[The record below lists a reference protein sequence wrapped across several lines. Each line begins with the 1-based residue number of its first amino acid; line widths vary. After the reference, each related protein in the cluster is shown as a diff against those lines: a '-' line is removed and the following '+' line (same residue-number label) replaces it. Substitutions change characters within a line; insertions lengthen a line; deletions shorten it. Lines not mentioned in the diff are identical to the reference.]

1 MDDYGAYTVA
11 SQLQGLANQIGQE
24 KENERSR
31 QFNSEEAQ
39 KSRDYNTWLLANQ
52 TQLKAQDARMA
63 GLSPAF
69 MNGSLLSSTPSV
81 GSSPSSPNSF
91 YPIDPTLILQSDFL
105 RAQTSNVEAQTKKT
119 QSETDR
125 QLIENEFLPQL
136 LQSQFL
142 VTMGDVRLK
151 GSQVHLT
158 DEQARVA
165 CQQSINLQKE
175 VDVMNKKIEVD
186 IATINNIE
194 ADTRLK
200 IIDEFWKSKEYQA
213 IINKLVSDTSL
224 NYEQANDIVQTRAA
238 RIMQLE
244 SSAEKDKESADIMR
258 KQGFGIDIENGRM
271 AIQLEMDEKYKEVDK
286 IVDIGGKVLGSIAD
300 CVNVASKFTTH
311 KVRTESHSTSN
322 STVNSTVNSNSR
334 SYNQNEN
341 WNHFF
346 NDNQ

>member
-1 MDDYGAYTVA
+1 MDDFGAYTVA
-11 SQLQGLANQIGQE
+11 SQLQGLSNQIGQE
-24 KENERSR
+24 KENERAR
-31 QFNSEEAQ
+31 QFNSAEAQ

-91 YPIDPTLILQSDFL
+91 YPIDPTLILQSDYL
-105 RAQTSNVEAQTKKT
+105 RAQTENVQSQTKKVDT
-119 QSETDR
+119 ETDR
-125 QLIENEFLPQL
+125 QLIENEYLPQL

-142 VTMGDVRLK
+142 VTMGDVSLK

-158 DEQARVA
+158 DEQARLA
-165 CQQSINLQKE
+165 CQQGVNLRKE
-175 VDVMNKKIEVD
+175 CERMNKQIELD
-186 IATINNIE
+186 IAQINNINQ
-194 ADTRLK
+194 DTKLK
-200 IIDEFWKSKEYQA
+200 VIDEFWKSKEYQA
-213 IINKLVSDTSL
+213 IINKLCSETNL
-224 NYEQANDIVQTRAA
+224 NYTQASDIVQTRAA

-311 KVRTESHSTSN
+311 KVKTESHSTSS
-322 STVNSTVNSNSR
+322 STSH
-334 SYNQNEN
+334 SYNQNES
-341 WNHFF
+341 WNHVV
-346 NDNQ
+346 NDE

>member
-1 MDDYGAYTVA
+1 MDDFGAYTVA
-11 SQLQGLANQIGQE
+11 SQLQGLSNQIGQD
-24 KENERSR
+24 KENERAR
-31 QFNSEEAQ
+31 RFNSAEAQ

-91 YPIDPTLILQSDFL
+91 YPIDPTLILQSDYL
-105 RAQTSNVEAQTKKT
+105 RAQIENVQSQTKKVD
-119 QSETDR
+119 SETDR
-125 QLIENEFLPQL
+125 QLIENEYLPQL

-142 VTMGDVRLK
+142 VTMGDVSLK

-158 DEQARVA
+158 DEQARLA
-165 CQQSINLQKE
+165 CQQGINLRKE
-175 VDVMNKKIEVD
+175 CDRMNKQIELD
-186 IATINNIE
+186 TAQINNINQ
-194 ADTRLK
+194 DTKLK
-200 IIDEFWKSKEYQA
+200 VIDEFWKSKEYQA
-213 IINKLVSDTSL
+213 IINKLCSETNL
-224 NYEQANDIVQTRAA
+224 NYTQASDIVQTRVA

-311 KVRTESHSTSN
+311 KIKSESYSTSS
-322 STVNSTVNSNSR
+322 STSH

-341 WNHFF
+341 WNHVVK
-346 NDNQ
+346 DE

>member
-1 MDDYGAYTVA
+1 MDDFGAYTVA
-11 SQLQGLANQIGQE
+11 SQLQGFSNQIGQD
-24 KENERSR
+24 KENERAR
-31 QFNSEEAQ
+31 KFNSAEAQ

-91 YPIDPTLILQSDFL
+91 YPIDPTLILQSDYL
-105 RAQTSNVEAQTKKT
+105 RAQTENIQSQTKKVDT
-119 QSETDR
+119 ETDR
-125 QLIENEFLPQL
+125 QLIENEYLPQL

-142 VTMGDVRLK
+142 VTMGDVSLK

-158 DEQARVA
+158 DEQARLA
-165 CQQSINLQKE
+165 CQQGVNLRKE
-175 VDVMNKKIEVD
+175 CERMNKQIELD
-186 IATINNIE
+186 NAQINNINQ
-194 ADTRLK
+194 DTKLK
-200 IIDEFWKSKEYQA
+200 LIDEFWKSKEYQA
-213 IINKLVSDTSL
+213 IINKLCSETNL
-224 NYEQANDIVQTRAA
+224 NYTQASDIVQTRAA

-244 SSAEKDKESADIMR
+244 SSAEKDKASADLMR
-258 KQGFGIDIENGRM
+258 KQGFGIDIQNGRM

-311 KVRTESHSTSN
+311 KVKTESHSTS
-322 STVNSTVNSNSR
+322 NSTVNSNSR

-341 WNHFF
+341 WNHVVQ
-346 NDNQ
+346 DE

>member
-1 MDDYGAYTVA
+1 MDDFGAYTVA
-11 SQLQGLANQIGQE
+11 SQLQGLSNQIGQD
-24 KENERSR
+24 KENERAR
-31 QFNSEEAQ
+31 RFNSAEAQ

-91 YPIDPTLILQSDFL
+91 YPIDPTLILQSDYL
-105 RAQTSNVEAQTKKT
+105 RAQIENVQSQTKKVDT
-119 QSETDR
+119 ETDR
-125 QLIENEFLPQL
+125 QLIENEYLPQL

-142 VTMGDVRLK
+142 VTMGDVSLK

-158 DEQARVA
+158 DEQARLA
-165 CQQSINLQKE
+165 CQQGVNLRKE
-175 VDVMNKKIEVD
+175 CERMNKQIELD
-186 IATINNIE
+186 TAQINNINQ
-194 ADTRLK
+194 DTKLK
-200 IIDEFWKSKEYQA
+200 VIDEFWKSKEYQA
-213 IINKLVSDTSL
+213 IINKLCSETNL
-224 NYEQANDIVQTRAA
+224 NYTQASDIVQTRAA

-311 KVRTESHSTSN
+311 KIKTESYSTSN
-322 STVNSTVNSNSR
+322 STSH

-341 WNHFF
+341 WNHVV
-346 NDNQ
+346 NDE

>member
-1 MDDYGAYTVA
+1 MDDFGAYTVA
-11 SQLQGLANQIGQE
+11 SQLQGLSNQIGQD
-24 KENERSR
+24 KENERAR
-31 QFNSEEAQ
+31 RFNSAEAQ

-91 YPIDPTLILQSDFL
+91 YPIDPTLILQSDYL
-105 RAQTSNVEAQTKKT
+105 RAQIENVQSQTKKLD
-119 QSETDR
+119 SETDR
-125 QLIENEFLPQL
+125 QLIENEYLPQL

-142 VTMGDVRLK
+142 VTMGDVSLK

-158 DEQARVA
+158 DEQARLA
-165 CQQSINLQKE
+165 CQQGINLRKE
-175 VDVMNKKIEVD
+175 CDRMNKQIELD
-186 IATINNIE
+186 TAQINNINQ
-194 ADTRLK
+194 DTKLK
-200 IIDEFWKSKEYQA
+200 VIDEFWKSKEYQA
-213 IINKLVSDTSL
+213 IINKLCSETNL
-224 NYEQANDIVQTRAA
+224 NYTQASDIVQTRVA

-311 KVRTESHSTSN
+311 KIKSESYSTSS
-322 STVNSTVNSNSR
+322 STSH

-341 WNHFF
+341 WNHVVK
-346 NDNQ
+346 DE

>member
-1 MDDYGAYTVA
+1 MDDFGAFTVA
-11 SQLQGLANQIGQE
+11 SQLQGLSNQIGQD
-24 KENERSR
+24 KENERAR
-31 QFNSEEAQ
+31 KFNSAEAQ

-91 YPIDPTLILQSDFL
+91 YPIDPTLILQSDYL
-105 RAQTSNVEAQTKKT
+105 RAQTENVQSQTKKVD
-119 QSETDR
+119 SETDR
-125 QLIENEFLPQL
+125 QLIENEYLPQL

-142 VTMGDVRLK
+142 VTMGDVSLK

-158 DEQARVA
+158 DEQALLA
-165 CQQSINLQKE
+165 CQQGVNLRKE
-175 VDVMNKKIEVD
+175 CERMNKQIELDTVQ
-186 IATINNIE
+186 INNINQ
-194 ADTRLK
+194 DTKLK
-200 IIDEFWKSKEYQA
+200 VIDEFWKSKEYQA
-213 IINKLVSDTSL
+213 IINKLCSETNL
-224 NYEQANDIVQTRAA
+224 NYTQASDIVQTRAA

-244 SSAEKDKESADIMR
+244 SSAEKDKASADIMR

-311 KVRTESHSTSN
+311 KIKTESHSTSN
-322 STVNSTVNSNSR
+322 SQS
-334 SYNQNEN
+334 EN
-341 WNHFF
+341 IINH
-346 NDNQ
+346 

>member
-24 KENERSR
+24 KENERAR

-105 RAQTSNVEAQTKKT
+105 RAQTENVQSQTKKVDT
-119 QSETDR
+119 ETDR
-125 QLIENEFLPQL
+125 QLIENQYLPQL

-142 VTMGDVRLK
+142 VTMGDVSLK

-158 DEQARVA
+158 DEQARLA
-165 CQQSINLQKE
+165 CQQGVNLRKE
-175 VDVMNKKIEVD
+175 CERMNKQIELD
-186 IATINNIE
+186 TAQINNINQ
-194 ADTRLK
+194 DTK
-200 IIDEFWKSKEYQA
+200 IKVIDEFWKSKEYQA
-213 IINKLVSDTSL
+213 IINKLCSETNL
-224 NYEQANDIVQTRAA
+224 NYTQASDIVQTRAA

-244 SSAEKDKESADIMR
+244 ASAEKDKESADIMR

-311 KVRTESHSTSN
+311 KIKTESHSTSN
-322 STVNSTVNSNSR
+322 STSH

-341 WNHFF
+341 WNHVV

>member
-1 MDDYGAYTVA
+1 MDDFGAFTVA
-11 SQLQGLANQIGQE
+11 SQLQGLSNQIGQD
-24 KENERSR
+24 KENERAR
-31 QFNSEEAQ
+31 KFNSAEAQ

-91 YPIDPTLILQSDFL
+91 YPIDPTLILQSDYL
-105 RAQTSNVEAQTKKT
+105 RAQTENVQSQTKKVD
-119 QSETDR
+119 SETDR
-125 QLIENEFLPQL
+125 QLIENEYLPQL

-142 VTMGDVRLK
+142 VTMGDVSLK

-158 DEQARVA
+158 DEQALLA
-165 CQQSINLQKE
+165 CQQGVNLRKE
-175 VDVMNKKIEVD
+175 CERMNKQIELDTVQ
-186 IATINNIE
+186 INNINQ
-194 ADTRLK
+194 DTKLK
-200 IIDEFWKSKEYQA
+200 VIDEFWKSKEYQA
-213 IINKLVSDTSL
+213 IINKLCSETNL
-224 NYEQANDIVQTRAA
+224 NYTQASDIVQTRAA

-244 SSAEKDKESADIMR
+244 SSAEKDKASADIMR

-311 KVRTESHSTSN
+311 KIKTESHSTSN
-322 STVNSTVNSNSR
+322 SQS
-334 SYNQNEN
+334 EN
-341 WNHFF
+341 WNHVV
-346 NDNQ
+346 ND

>member
-11 SQLQGLANQIGQE
+11 SQLQGLSNQIGQE
-24 KENERSR
+24 KENERAR

-52 TQLKAQDARMA
+52 SQLKAQDARMA
-63 GLSPAF
+63 GLNPAF

-125 QLIENEFLPQL
+125 QLIENEYLPQL

-186 IATINNIE
+186 TATINNIDV
-194 ADTRLK
+194 DTRLK

-213 IINKLVSDTSL
+213 IINKLVSETSL
-224 NYEQANDIVQTRAA
+224 NYEQANDIVQTRAS
-238 RIMQLE
+238 RLLQLKA
-244 SSAEKDKESADIMR
+244 SAEKDEQSAELMR

-271 AIQLEMDEKYKEVDK
+271 AIQLEMDEAYKHVEK
-286 IVDIGGKVLGSIAD
+286 IIDLGGKILGSIAD
-300 CVNVASKFTTH
+300 VANVASKFTTH
-311 KVRTESHSTSN
+311 KVKTEVHSTSN
-322 STVNSTVNSNSR
+322 ATVNSNSR
-334 SYNQNEN
+334 SFNQNQN
-341 WNHFF
+341 WNHVVK
-346 NDNQ
+346 DD

>member
-1 MDDYGAYTVA
+1 MDDFGAYTVA
-11 SQLQGLANQIGQE
+11 SQLQGLSNQIGQE
-24 KENERSR
+24 KENERAR
-31 QFNSEEAQ
+31 KFNSAEAQ
-39 KSRDYNTWLLANQ
+39 KSRDYNTWLLSNQ

-125 QLIENEFLPQL
+125 QEIENEYLPQL

-142 VTMGDVRLK
+142 VTMGDVSLK

-158 DEQARVA
+158 DEQARLA
-165 CQQSINLQKE
+165 CQQGVNLRKE
-175 VDVMNKKIEVD
+175 CERMNKQIELD
-186 IATINNIE
+186 TAQINNINQ
-194 ADTRLK
+194 DTKLK
-200 IIDEFWKSKEYQA
+200 VIDEFWKSKEYQA
-213 IINKLVSDTSL
+213 IINKLCSETNL
-224 NYEQANDIVQTRAA
+224 NYTQASDIVQTRAA

-311 KVRTESHSTSN
+311 KVKTESHSTSN
-322 STVNSTVNSNSR
+322 STSH
-334 SYNQNEN
+334 SYNQNES
-341 WNHFF
+341 WNHVV
-346 NDNQ
+346 NDE

>member
-1 MDDYGAYTVA
+1 MDDFGAYTVA
-11 SQLQGLANQIGQE
+11 SQLQGLSNQIGQD
-24 KENERSR
+24 KENERAR
-31 QFNSEEAQ
+31 QFNSAEAQ

-81 GSSPSSPNSF
+81 GSSPSSPNTF
-91 YPIDPTLILQSDFL
+91 YPIDPTLILQSDYL
-105 RAQTSNVEAQTKKT
+105 RAQTENVQSQTKKVD
-119 QSETDR
+119 SETDR
-125 QLIENEFLPQL
+125 QLIENEYLPQL

-142 VTMGDVRLK
+142 VTMGDVSLK

-158 DEQARVA
+158 DEQARLA
-165 CQQSINLQKE
+165 CQQGVNLRKE
-175 VDVMNKKIEVD
+175 CERMNKQIELD
-186 IATINNIE
+186 TAQINNINQ
-194 ADTRLK
+194 DTKLK
-200 IIDEFWKSKEYQA
+200 VIDEFWKSKEYQA
-213 IINKLVSDTSL
+213 IINKLCSETNL
-224 NYEQANDIVQTRAA
+224 NYTQASDIVQTRAA

-311 KVRTESHSTSN
+311 KIKTESYSTST
-322 STVNSTVNSNSR
+322 STSH

-341 WNHFF
+341 WNHVV
-346 NDNQ
+346 NDNE

>member
-1 MDDYGAYTVA
+1 MDDFGAYTVA
-11 SQLQGLANQIGQE
+11 SQLQGLSNQIGQE
-24 KENERSR
+24 KENERAR
-31 QFNSEEAQ
+31 QFNSAEAQ

-91 YPIDPTLILQSDFL
+91 YPIDPTLILQSDYL
-105 RAQTSNVEAQTKKT
+105 RAQTENIQSQTKKVD
-119 QSETDR
+119 SETDR
-125 QLIENEFLPQL
+125 QLIENEYLPQL

-142 VTMGDVRLK
+142 VTMGDVSLK

-158 DEQARVA
+158 DEQARLA
-165 CQQSINLQKE
+165 CQQGVNLRKE
-175 VDVMNKKIEVD
+175 CERMNKQIELD
-186 IATINNIE
+186 TAQINNINQ
-194 ADTRLK
+194 DTKLK
-200 IIDEFWKSKEYQA
+200 VIDEFWKSKEYQA
-213 IINKLVSDTSL
+213 IINKLCSETNL
-224 NYEQANDIVQTRAA
+224 NYTQASDIVQTRAA

-244 SSAEKDKESADIMR
+244 ASAEKDKESADIMR
-258 KQGFGIDIENGRM
+258 KQGFGIDIQNGRM

-311 KVRTESHSTSN
+311 KIKTESHSTSN
-322 STVNSTVNSNSR
+322 STSH

-341 WNHFF
+341 WNHAV
-346 NDNQ
+346 NDE

>member
-1 MDDYGAYTVA
+1 MDDFGAYTVA
-11 SQLQGLANQIGQE
+11 SQLQGLSNQIGQE
-24 KENERSR
+24 KENERAR
-31 QFNSEEAQ
+31 QFNSAEAQ

-91 YPIDPTLILQSDFL
+91 YPIDPTLILQSDYL
-105 RAQTSNVEAQTKKT
+105 RAQTENVQSQTKKVDT
-119 QSETDR
+119 ETDR
-125 QLIENEFLPQL
+125 QLIENEYLPQL

-142 VTMGDVRLK
+142 VTMGDVSLK

-158 DEQARVA
+158 DEQARLA
-165 CQQSINLQKE
+165 CQQGVNLRKE
-175 VDVMNKKIEVD
+175 CERMNKQIELD
-186 IATINNIE
+186 IAQINNINQ
-194 ADTRLK
+194 DTKLK
-200 IIDEFWKSKEYQA
+200 VIDEFWKSKEYQA
-213 IINKLVSDTSL
+213 IINKLCSETNL
-224 NYEQANDIVQTRAA
+224 NYTQASDIVQTRAA

-244 SSAEKDKESADIMR
+244 SSADKDKESADIMR

-311 KVRTESHSTSN
+311 KVKTESHSTSS
-322 STVNSTVNSNSR
+322 STSH
-334 SYNQNEN
+334 SYNQNES
-341 WNHFF
+341 WNHVV
-346 NDNQ
+346 NDE